1 MKRLILILLLS
12 YSLCNIQDIY
22 YLEKYGEVKTTSK
35 NGMVYLNIEEFKE
48 KDTIYILFT
57 AVDGGMKTEIEY
69 GYNDLTPKDLTMIL
83 DHSMTPSLS
92 AESESY
98 NLADNTLKYYYD
110 IEKEENKKFL
120 IIRYYDFDGDY
131 LEIEHTRV
139 NWLKAILIIVFGSI
153 GLIILIIVVIYLIIR
168 CIRKR
173 KLNSDSQYTP
183 TPSDNIYYEPKS

>member
-35 NGMVYLNIEEFKE
+35 KGIVYLNIEEFKE

-57 AVDGGMKTEIEY
+57 SVNGDMKTKIEY
-69 GYNDLTPKDLTMIL
+69 GFNDLAPEDLTMVL
-83 DHSMTPSLS
+83 DHSMTPSLK
-92 AESESY
+92 AESDTDTVTEY
-98 NLADNTLKYYYD
+98 ILKYYYD

-120 IIRYYDFDGDY
+120 IIRYSDFYGSY

-139 NWLKAILIIVFGSI
+139 NWGRVAVIIIIGSIGLAILIIIIIF
-153 GLIILIIVVIYLIIR
+153 LITR
-168 CIRKR
+168 CK
-173 KLNSDSQYTP
+173 KKSNLNSLEYTA
-183 TPSDNIYYEPKS
+183 TPSDNIYYEPKY